1 MSDTAPGTG
10 QPVGGEIRLGSYLFT
25 MIEPHPGQEV
35 AYNRWYE
42 RDHFY
47 AGCMIG
53 PWLFSGARFVAT
65 ADLKALRIGEEPDLF
80 GELPGSTLSI
90 YWVIDGKME
99 EHFEW
104 GSRQVRWLHD
114 NDRMFSH
121 REHVHT
127 NLYSHRSSTERDP
140 DGTPVELALERR
152 YRTLVCAWI
161 ERTDK
166 AWPADPDLAGGVTEL
181 VERAHPA
188 PMPEDAPLTQKTLQN
203 TRNRQLTLWFSDADA
218 ADVIDQISVWADSFG
233 DTGRLLWAGPFTPTI
248 PGTDTYMDQL

>member
-1 MSDTAPGTG
+1 MTMD
-10 QPVGGEIRLGSYLFT
+10 VGGEIRLGSYLFT
-25 MIEPHPGQEV
+25 MIEPHAGHEV

-65 ADLKALRIGEEPDLF
+65 SDLKAMRIGDEPDLF
-80 GELPGSTLSI
+80 GEQPGSTLSI

-99 EHFEW
+99 EHFDW

-114 NDRMFSH
+114 NDRMFAE

-127 NLYSHRSSTERDP
+127 NLYMHRSNVYRDDDP
-140 DGTPVELALERR
+140 MPVELALEHRFQ
-152 YRTLVCAWI
+152 TLVCAWV
-161 ERTDK
+161 ERHDK
-166 AWPADPDLAGGVTEL
+166 AWPADPELAGGVVEI

-188 PMPEDAPLTQKTLQN
+188 PMPEDAPLSQKRLEN
-203 TRNRQLTLWFSDADA
+203 TRNRQLTLWFADA
-218 ADVIDQISVWADSFG
+218 PPEPVMAQVAAWGASIADE
-233 DTGRLLWAGPFTPTI
+233 GRLLWAGPFKPTI
-248 PGTDTYMDQL
+248 PGRDTYLDQL

>member
-1 MSDTAPGTG
+1 MSDVEP
-10 QPVGGEIRLGSYLFT
+10 QMDVGGEIRLGSFLFT
-25 MIEPHPGQEV
+25 MIEPHPGHEV

-65 ADLKALRIGEEPDLF
+65 ADLKALRIGDEPDLF
-80 GELPGSTLSI
+80 GEHAGSTLSM

-99 EHFEW
+99 EHFDW

-114 NDRMFSH
+114 NDRMYPH

-127 NLYSHRSSTERDP
+127 NLYSHRSAVARDA
-140 DGTPVELALERR
+140 DGCPIELALEHR
-152 YRTLVCAWI
+152 YQTVVAAWI
-161 ERTDK
+161 ERHDK
-166 AWPADPDLAGGVTEL
+166 TWPADPDLAGGVTEL
-181 VERAHPA
+181 VGRSHPA

-203 TRNRQLTLWFSDADA
+203 TRNRQLTLWFADA
-218 ADVIDQISVWADSFG
+218 PAPTVMAEVAAWGRSIA
-233 DTGRLLWAGPFTPTI
+233 DTGRLLWAGPFKPTI